1 MPIQSILIFFFIIV
15 LRSALVASQPPQF
28 PEYPSNPHLF
38 SVKGQTARRLS
49 KPLIRDDGRIY
60 SCSERN
66 LFAFESNGSI
76 AWTVNL
82 NYICNVGIA
91 PIHGGSRKI
100 FLVAENKVLRI
111 NPLNI
116 GTSESAVEV
125 FFGSEAG
132 DEEGEIIGLSVS
144 MLSSSVFINV
154 KNKGLFAY
162 RLQGQLLWIA
172 GPLLYQSGYRQGCR
186 KNDKD
191 CYFTSTPVVDQCE
204 ATIYISNTE
213 GELYALLVRSPRFK
227 WIQDFS
233 SLDKSFTITPGNNGL
248 LYVTVPVRALVLAL
262 DVSTGTVLWQR
273 SIGPLST
280 ADCAPAVDSNGW
292 ISIGS
297 LDGFLYSFSPIG
309 VPKKFPKAAVLDSV
323 VQVSPLLDCSGY
335 AVYISQTEMEGKIN
349 HTIGEYTYISSMK
362 PRNAVFTL
370 LVPAT
375 GSIYWSESYSGQFS
389 SLLSES
395 DLQHFVLDERMLLAF
410 ITASKIDNPLPC
422 RSTRQKLASSCS
434 HAEPNRVSIYTG
446 NARVVVFLLF
456 EFVILMVLVTIVR
469 FCCLFW
475 RKKKLQG
482 QDLGKFLEKRR
493 SLQLQKK
500 AFDRTI
506 TEIKQKTAEEAV
518 ENEMIEKLG
527 DLVRDKQ
534 DIERKLST
542 TYSLGRDRTG
552 SKSKSL
558 LPLYDGKTKS
568 YSFQGSKKENVTIFH
583 TLSDTSSADSSSE
596 KEVELNFYEDKELA
610 VKAKTKAPMKVDSA
624 SDDEIKEEC
633 EGTPSGSAS
642 GSKGFMNPLFLE
654 DAFVESK
661 EVKRHGGGEVR
672 EAMHSGNRS
681 IRRRTLSSTD

>member
-1 MPIQSILIFFFIIV
+1 MPIQSILIFFFIIA

-49 KPLIRDDGRIY
+49 KPLIRDDGKIY

-154 KNKGLFAY
+154 KNKGIFAY

-191 CYFTSTPVVDQCE
+191 CYFTSTPVIDQCE

-273 SIGPLST
+273 SIGPLS
-280 ADCAPAVDSNGW
+280 W

-309 VPKKFPKAAVLDSV
+309 VPKKFPKAAALDSV

-349 HTIGEYTYISSMK
+349 HTIAEYTYISSMK

-375 GSIYWSESYSGQFS
+375 GSIYWSESYSGQ
-389 SLLSES
+389 
-395 DLQHFVLDERMLLAF
+395 
-410 ITASKIDNPLPC
+410 
-422 RSTRQKLASSCS
+422 KLASSCS
-434 HAEPNRVSIYTG
+434 HAEPNRVNIHTG

-456 EFVILMVLVTIVR
+456 ESVILMVLVTVVR

-493 SLQLQKK
+493 LLQLQKK

-583 TLSDTSSADSSSE
+583 TLSDTSSAESSSE
-596 KEVELNFYEDKELA
+596 KEVELNFYENKELA

-661 EVKRHGGGEVR
+661 EVKRHGGAEVR

>member
-1 MPIQSILIFFFIIV
+1 MPIQSILIFFFIIA

-49 KPLIRDDGRIY
+49 KPLIRDDGKIY

-154 KNKGLFAY
+154 KNKGIFAY

-191 CYFTSTPVVDQCE
+191 CYFTSTPVIDQCE

-273 SIGPLST
+273 SIGPLS
-280 ADCAPAVDSNGW
+280 W

-309 VPKKFPKAAVLDSV
+309 VPKKFPKAAALDSV

-349 HTIGEYTYISSMK
+349 HTIAEYTYISSMK

-375 GSIYWSESYSGQFS
+375 GSIYWSESYSGQ
-389 SLLSES
+389 
-395 DLQHFVLDERMLLAF
+395 
-410 ITASKIDNPLPC
+410 
-422 RSTRQKLASSCS
+422 KLASSCS
-434 HAEPNRVSIYTG
+434 HAEPNRVNIHTG

-456 EFVILMVLVTIVR
+456 ESVILMVLVTVVR

-493 SLQLQKK
+493 LLQLQKK

-596 KEVELNFYEDKELA
+596 KEVELNFYENKELA

-661 EVKRHGGGEVR
+661 EVKRHGGAEVR

>member
-1 MPIQSILIFFFIIV
+1 MSEPTHAVWTGS
-15 LRSALVASQPPQF
+15 
-28 PEYPSNPHLF
+28 
-38 SVKGQTARRLS
+38 SVCACG
-49 KPLIRDDGRIY
+49 
-60 SCSERN
+60 
-66 LFAFESNGSI
+66 
-76 AWTVNL
+76 
-82 NYICNVGIA
+82 
-91 PIHGGSRKI
+91 
-100 FLVAENKVLRI
+100 ENKVLRI

-154 KNKGLFAY
+154 KNKGIFAY

-191 CYFTSTPVVDQCE
+191 CYFTSTPVIDQCE
-204 ATIYISNTE
+204 ATIYILIGVCSIYFLGSEVKLSMLTGVDLLLTFLISNTE

-309 VPKKFPKAAVLDSV
+309 VPKKFPKAAALDSV

-349 HTIGEYTYISSMK
+349 HTIAEYTYISSMK

-375 GSIYWSESYSGQFS
+375 GSIYWSESYSGNSDFS
-389 SLLSES
+389 QHQVNFHPYCQRVICNILCWMKGCFLPLLL
-395 DLQHFVLDERMLLAF
+395 LQRLTIHFLAVAHLL
-410 ITASKIDNPLPC
+410 LG
-422 RSTRQKLASSCS
+422 QKLASSCS
-434 HAEPNRVSIYTG
+434 HAEPNRVNILHRKRKG
-446 NARVVVFLLF
+446 GCVPAIRVCNIDGTSHSCTILL
-456 EFVILMVLVTIVR
+456 
-469 FCCLFW
+469 
-475 RKKKLQG
+475 KKKLQG

-661 EVKRHGGGEVR
+661 EVKRHGGAEVR